1 MAGAT
6 GNERA
11 MTPDDLF
18 RLFVARA
25 NAGDL
30 DGLVDLYE
38 SDAGAKFMPGQ
49 MLSGRDAIR
58 QALQQVLAD
67 RPTFSTDGQRPS
79 TVVGDLALTS
89 ARLGPDTVTAEVAR
103 RQPDGSWR
111 WVIDVP
117 TFLA

>member
-1 MAGAT
+1 
-6 GNERA
+6 

-30 DGLVDLYE
+30 DGLVELYE
-38 SDAGAKFMPGQ
+38 PDAAATFMPGQ
-49 MLSGRDAIR
+49 LLSGREAIR
-58 QALQQVLAD
+58 QALQQLLAG
-67 RPTFSTDGQRPS
+67 RPTFSADGQRPS
-79 TVVGDLALTS
+79 TVAGDLALTS
-89 ARLGPDTVTAEVAR
+89 ARLGPDSVTAEVAR

-117 TFLA
+117 AFLA